1 MSRVRGLFHSADYFT
16 DSLIIYVS
24 RRRFSHV
31 VICDVSEIRERLVE
45 KPVAT
50 LLARTQAFEIARSRR
65 LSSRPRLYKRV
76 GVRVRAREICEGIES
91 HKPEAFA
98 QIPWFDAHSGLNVND
113 KSATSMRGMTDVPP
127 DGRLRVTTAL
137 LLTGAVKVL
146 D

>member
-1 MSRVRGLFHSADYFT
+1 MSER
-16 DSLIIYVS
+16 VS
-24 RRRFSHV
+24 RRRFSDV
-31 VICDVSEIRERLVE
+31 VICDVPEIRLRLVE

-65 LSSRPRLYKRV
+65 LGSKPGLCKCV
-76 GVRVRAREICEGIES
+76 GVRVCARAICEGIES

-98 QIPWFDAHSGLNVND
+98 RIPGFDAHSRLNVND
-113 KSATSMRGMTDVPP
+113 KSATSMRGMMDAPP
-127 DGRLRVTTAL
+127 DGRLRVTTAI